1 MPKKYPLYFIMI
13 AIMAWLQTGCGPA
26 SPDVVSGRVGQ
37 LQLHHP
43 SLISAGER
51 PTVVVTAP
59 NLPDSTQITLVASGG
74 FGAYPL
80 TSQISGGQAEFSLP
94 LSLTRHSGT
103 LSLTA
108 SAGLAQAQSSL
119 MVQPGPPTG
128 MLPAR
133 VTASSIT
140 VGRAEWTMVVAM
152 PQDEWGNPAAD
163 SLPVIVRVQ
172 YPTRSTEPVAAGR
185 QITRTKTNH
194 LLAWARV
201 YSSKIAGRTHLAVST
216 GQAFSQKLTFR
227 QIPARPQPFS
237 LQSNPQSLPADG
249 YQLARITTDLLWDV
263 YDNPILDG
271 TSLTFLVTEPDGSRR
286 AIPAM
291 VVDGQARIDLQA
303 PTQPGLLTA
312 QALLND
318 TLSRPLTMT
327 ITPGPAVTTIPLTL
341 TRHPETMTLTA
352 GPLVGPLG
360 QLIPDGTPVLFEIA
374 GPRPPVIKLTGR
386 ADYGYALVT
395 LRRANLVSGLHTIM
409 VTAGSG
415 QGRLMFEEP

>member
-1 MPKKYPLYFIMI
+1 
-13 AIMAWLQTGCGPA
+13 
-26 SPDVVSGRVGQ
+26 
-37 LQLHHP
+37 
-43 SLISAGER
+43 
-51 PTVVVTAP
+51 
-59 NLPDSTQITLVASGG
+59 
-74 FGAYPL
+74 
-80 TSQISGGQAEFSLP
+80 
-94 LSLTRHSGT
+94 
-103 LSLTA
+103 
-108 SAGLAQAQSSL
+108 
-119 MVQPGPPTG
+119 
-128 MLPAR
+128 
-133 VTASSIT
+133 
-140 VGRAEWTMVVAM
+140 
-152 PQDEWGNPAAD
+152 
-163 SLPVIVRVQ
+163 
-172 YPTRSTEPVAAGR
+172 
-185 QITRTKTNH
+185 
-194 LLAWARV
+194 
-201 YSSKIAGRTHLAVST
+201 
-216 GQAFSQKLTFR
+216 
-227 QIPARPQPFS
+227 
-237 LQSNPQSLPADG
+237 
-249 YQLARITTDLLWDV
+249 
-263 YDNPILDG
+263 
-271 TSLTFLVTEPDGSRR
+271 
-286 AIPAM
+286 M